1 MFFPLGGNPLC
12 ILGNLYLYVLIA
24 RAILSWFPLS
34 SGSVWV
40 SISRFL
46 QRITEPVLAPF
57 RKVIP
62 NAGMF
67 DVSFIVAFLAV
78 LLITNLILCRL

>member
-1 MFFPLGGNPLC
+1 MFIPTSSNPLC
-12 ILGNLYLYVLIA
+12 IIGTLYLYVLIA

-40 SISRFL
+40 SISRGL
-46 QRITEPVLAPF
+46 QVITEPVLRPF
-57 RKVIP
+57 RRLIP

-67 DVSFIVAFLAV
+67 DVSFLLAFIAI
-78 LLITNLILCRL
+78 LLINELILCRL